1 MPLSVTLFLM
11 EAITQSCSI
20 PISEASSLSRGREY
34 EKKRRNRKEKREKKQ
49 NKNLLTA
56 GGVPA
61 VEREKKIRERE
72 KKEKRREK
80 DMPVVG
86 FRRAR
91 E

>member
-1 MPLSVTLFLM
+1 M
-11 EAITQSCSI
+11 EAITQRYSI

-49 NKNLLTA
+49 NKNLLIA

-61 VEREKKIRERE
+61 VEGEKKIRERE